1 MDAGWPNEERRTEEA
16 PDLGV
21 RRRASD
27 ITPPPRSPDL
37 AETIRQHEIEAR
49 EWRARHDERL
59 KMVEERAD
67 LLDGRAGNDDGI
79 LGTLGELRGEVRS
92 ITARM
97 DRQVK
102 AQQKFRDEVR
112 KELEAI
118 KTTTVHIDGNTTP
131 PESRGER
138 VKQIGVTIVLPV
150 LIASLPV
157 IGTIVAAILAL
168 KGQLAAQP

>member
-1 MDAGWPNEERRTEEA
+1 
-16 PDLGV
+16 
-21 RRRASD
+21 
-27 ITPPPRSPDL
+27 
-37 AETIRQHEIEAR
+37 
-49 EWRARHDERL
+49 
-59 KMVEERAD
+59 MVEERAD